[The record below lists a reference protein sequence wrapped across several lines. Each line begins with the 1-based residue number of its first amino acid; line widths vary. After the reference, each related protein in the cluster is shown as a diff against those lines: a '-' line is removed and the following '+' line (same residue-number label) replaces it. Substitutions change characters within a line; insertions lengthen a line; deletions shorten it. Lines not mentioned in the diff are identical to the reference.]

1 MIDRKAM
8 GRLKSEILW
17 IFHTITLRIRCFP
30 CWQTG
35 AAVQFMKRL
44 HEYIITMRAACY
56 AKNSRS
62 SSSLAVLLPN
72 LLYERRDLALFLV
85 KTVYYLTLKIRTLT
99 SLFNEICKISFFLLG
114 LFVQHSW
121 HNEFCFTKNDFLFW
135 WFFELENTMKRT
147 AEGKVS
153 VYMRLPLHHM
163 TRVWLWIKFFCSYAC
178 RASVYSCNLK

>member
-62 SSSLAVLLPN
+62 SSLAVLLPN

-85 KTVYYLTLKIRTLT
+85 KTVYYLTQKNTYNNFFWIMWNLV
-99 SLFNEICKISFFLLG
+99 FLLG

-121 HNEFCFTKNDFLFW
+121 HNEFCFTKSEFLFW
-135 WFFELENTMKRT
+135 WFFELENTVKRT